1 MASYLDQQRESRS
14 GTTERAA
21 RLLGARLE
29 ELRRQVVA
37 AESAVANYRA
47 QHQLFAASDTSSIT
61 QQQLSVHDT
70 HLAEARAQQAEAP
83 ARTPPARRRRSAPC
97 SAALRSRVVRVQSG
111 REVDRE
117 RQCQ

>member
-61 QQQLSVHDT
+61 QHQLSVLDT
-70 HLAEARAQQAEAP
+70 QLTEAPATQAEAHQRL
-83 ARTPPARRRRSAPC
+83 APARRRPSHPLPQR
-97 SAALRSRVVRVQSG
+97 
-111 REVDRE
+111 
-117 RQCQ
+117 

>member
-61 QQQLSVHDT
+61 QQQLSVLDT
-70 HLAEARAQQAEAP
+70 QLAEARAQQAE
-83 ARTPPARRRRSAPC
+83 RSEERRVGQECVSTC
-97 SAALRSRVVRVQSG
+97 KSRWSP
-111 REVDRE
+111 
-117 RQCQ
+117 